1 MNPKKRNKGQFL
13 IVCAVMIII
22 ILHML
27 STTLIQTQKTESYS
41 VQDNNPVWLIE
52 ATEKGLYQIA
62 MKNLT
67 NSNDIEEYINMQKE
81 VARENEYILEV
92 DITFTPYPDSI
103 PYPNRYT
110 IIEKS
115 DDFYIEKSDKLLPY
129 YADCKI
135 AEDSSLCSGLDLL
148 AADYQKTCCRAYAL
162 CC

>member
-1 MNPKKRNKGQFL
+1 MNQKRRNKGQFL

-27 STTLIQTQKTESYS
+27 STTLMQTQKTESYN

-67 NSNDIEEYINMQKE
+67 NSNDIEEYLNMQE
-81 VARENEYILEV
+81 ELARENEYTLEV
-92 DITFTPYPDSI
+92 DLAFAPYPDNMLF
-103 PYPNRYT
+103 PNVYT

-115 DDFYIEKSDKLLPY
+115 DDFYIEKAEKLLPY
-129 YADCKI
+129 YSDCKN
-135 AEDSSLCSGLDLL
+135 AESSSLCNGLDLL
-148 AADYQKTCCRAYAL
+148 ATDYQKTCCKAYSV